1 LSPLGNKYIRGPA
14 SAIWGANAMNGVI
27 NIITRPPR
35 EVLGTTFAFGIGT
48 FDRSGGVAKS
58 NRGSLYYVN
67 ATHAQA
73 LNNRWAFKITGGAY
87 TQDAFARPTG
97 PIPTIISLYHSS
109 FTNEGT
115 TQPKAEARVDYDFPD
130 GKQDVILYGGYTDAY
145 TVINL
150 SAGVRLDRSGKY
162 MAMLKV
168 SNLGNSTVQNH
179 IYGDILKRQITGEF
193 RVRFGK

>member
-1 LSPLGNKYIRGPA
+1 VLDYLV
-14 SAIWGANAMNGVI
+14 AIN
-27 NIITRPPR
+27 
-35 EVLGTTFAFGIGT
+35 AFGPGILTNNGLP
-48 FDRSGGVAKS
+48 
-58 NRGSLYYVN
+58 SLYVAQNRCEGCKMRNKGIELSVDARLSRAIDVFASYSWQAKPVTTGSDVSVFKVNLPATNRFNAGLNFNYGRYLGSVSVGYVG
-67 ATHAQA
+67 
-73 LNNRWAFKITGGAY
+73 RAY
-87 TQDAFARPTG
+87 W
-97 PIPTIISLYHSS
+97 
-109 FTNEGT
+109 
-115 TQPKAEARVDYDFPD
+115 
-130 GKQDVILYGGYTDAY
+130 QDVILYGGYTDAY